1 MDQVRTESLCL
12 RPLLVLLALVAAGPG
27 AFLQAQNPATAT
39 QARAR
44 EIRKATSY
52 AFVSPNTR
60 ENLTLK
66 EAIES
71 LRSLDERRLI
81 EETRTVACRLRL
93 PLHVRKAVGSW
104 TDGAEHSTLIRAG
117 MTEASVR
124 YAASWLGKFARQ
136 KAILY
141 FRQSS
146 SGAARMYI
154 LFLPRPRQD
163 LRAITTEFDS
173 DGVANRTLVPLKKR
187 VLVYIVDLKD
197 ELKEKVS
204 TAARRLHARLSS
216 IKGQGE
222 FIGDDDRDKAQAV
235 FEQEILN
242 YEVSHPRVRRACRK
256 TTVHTTSSRFR
267 SQSPLDS
274 LCSSWCL

>member
-1 MDQVRTESLCL
+1 M
-12 RPLLVLLALVAAGPG
+12 VLLALVAAGPI
-27 AFLQAQNPATAT
+27 AFIQAQSLATE
-39 QARAR
+39 ARAR
-44 EIRKATSY
+44 TRDVRKAASY

-81 EETRTVACRLRL
+81 EETRTVACRLHL

-124 YAASWLGKFARQ
+124 YTASWLGKFARQ

-141 FRQSS
+141 FRQGSF
-146 SGAARMYI
+146 GRARMYI
-154 LFLPRPRQD
+154 LLLPRHLHD
-163 LRAITTEFDS
+163 MAAITTELDS
-173 DGVANRTLVPLKKR
+173 DGVANRTLVPLRER

-197 ELKEKVS
+197 DLRGKVS

-216 IKGQGE
+216 LKGQGE
-222 FIGDDDRDKAQAV
+222 FIGDDDRDEAQAV
-235 FEQEILN
+235 FEQEILK
-242 YEVSHPRVRRACRK
+242 YEVSHPRVRRACHRK
-256 TTVHTTSSRFR
+256 M
-267 SQSPLDS
+267 
-274 LCSSWCL
+274 